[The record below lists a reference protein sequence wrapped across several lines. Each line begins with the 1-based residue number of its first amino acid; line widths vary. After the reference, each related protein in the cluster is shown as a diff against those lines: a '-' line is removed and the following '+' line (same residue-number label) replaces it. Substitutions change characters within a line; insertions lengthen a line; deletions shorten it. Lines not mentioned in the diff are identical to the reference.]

1 VKTWNDGRKYEGL
14 WANGCQHGKGRFSEA
29 NGNVYEGEFF
39 AGKAE
44 GEGVLKTAKGDVYAG
59 QWQQGREWG
68 EGVCQWADRRKYT
81 GDWQGGKKHGQGCMM
96 WPDGTGE
103 LHVLLSRVLSSC
115 LCHPQ
120 IMTVLG
126 SGAGG
131 KAGASSSGVM
141 VQNTKGNGAKAS
153 LVALCN
159 MCGIDACGQAK
170 LTAWAFTHWLEVKA
184 RTKESGEMEKL
195 TVWGNLRV
203 PLVKRCGKIS
213 HHQMISPRITF
224 DFSQVEGI
232 WDNGTLK
239 PSVSAGI
246 GAAEAASAVE
256 ADDLYDDSFDD
267 DAGGSGNGSDEDR
280 LSEGEVISERDADR
294 QNAAQE
300 SEYQAPPASA
310 LPLYDVTSSQFVV
323 HVQQQSSNVGA
334 MGKIQGPVRPVKVK
348 KTTVPSFIGLK
359 LRLKVVKMLAVFLR
373 FLF

>member
-1 VKTWNDGRKYEGL
+1 MGVYTLAR
-14 WANGCQHGKGRFSEA
+14 GKGS
-29 NGNVYEGEFF
+29 YEGEWRN
-39 AGKAE
+39 GKAH
-44 GEGVLKTAKGDVYAG
+44 GVGKF
-59 QWQQGREWG
+59 
-68 EGVCQWADRRKYT
+68 T
-81 GDWQGGKKHGQGCMM
+81 G
-96 WPDGTGE
+96 PTGE
-103 LHVLLSRVLSSC
+103 EVRKDFPSSNEF
-115 LCHPQ
+115 PW
-120 IMTVLG
+120 I
-126 SGAGG
+126 A
-131 KAGASSSGVM
+131 
-141 VQNTKGNGAKAS
+141 
-153 LVALCN
+153 
-159 MCGIDACGQAK
+159 
-170 LTAWAFTHWLEVKA
+170 
-184 RTKESGEMEKL
+184 
-195 TVWGNLRV
+195 
-203 PLVKRCGKIS
+203 
-213 HHQMISPRITF
+213 F

-239 PSVSAGI
+239 PSVSAAGI

-334 MGKIQGPVRPVKVK
+334 IGKIQGPVRPVKVK